1 MKPATYNTPAPAPN
15 RRLKAFTVSEVLLSL
30 SIVAVLMVAAAT
42 AMRTS
47 LQGHEENEKTTRAM
61 QGARATL
68 QRLTRQLRTAA
79 SVSFSQSTESGTY
92 NEQSVTMDVTT
103 LTIDSPNDGSGL
115 EQVKYVHR
123 IPLGGTVGGKLY
135 YQHKAAGGTMTD
147 PTMAMLGEEEDVE
160 VETFDIK
167 TVTSGTDTS
176 SAKVQFV
183 LNVGGRQFDFSSAVA
198 LRGYEY

>member
-1 MKPATYNTPAPAPN
+1 MRPTIRNAPRSASN

-30 SIVAVLMVAAAT
+30 SIVAILMVAATA

-47 LQGHEENEKTTRAM
+47 LQGHDENEKITRAM

-68 QRLTRQLRTAA
+68 QRLTRQLRTAK

-92 NEQSVTMDVTT
+92 DGQSVTMDVTT
-103 LTIDSPNDGSGL
+103 LSIDSPNDGSGL
-115 EQVKYVHR
+115 EEVKYVHR

-135 YQHKAAGGTMTD
+135 YQQKAAGGTMTD
-147 PTMAMLGEEEDVE
+147 PTMAMLVEEDDLE
-160 VETFDIK
+160 VESFNIK
-167 TVTSGTDTS
+167 TVTSGTDTA

-183 LNVGGRQFDFSSAVA
+183 LNVGGRQFDFSSAVV